1 MMRAR
6 FLVAMGVLVVVGC
19 SGNPP
24 RAGAD
29 TSPYRLHIQG
39 HLGCGLR
46 ALEIEVPW
54 DSDKSGSPFNFTADA
69 SDDIDLDRLRW
80 AWAALQKLP
89 EGRTVTFHTG
99 SETIRASSWAGF
111 LVLEPRHLD
120 RDDHHSRIKIPD
132 YIVNAILD
140 HDGRLTD
147 RDLERLVRERGRV
160 TLVKI
165 NSDQGGASVWME
177 RAGEPGD

>member
-1 MMRAR
+1 MGGAPEAARRADGD
-6 FLVAMGVLVVVGC
+6 L
-19 SGNPP
+19 
-24 RAGAD
+24 
-29 TSPYRLHIQG
+29 PYRL
-39 HLGCGLR
+39 R
-46 ALEIEVPW
+46 
-54 DSDKSGSPFNFTADA
+54 
-69 SDDIDLDRLRW
+69 DD
-80 AWAALQKLP
+80 P
-89 EGRTVTFHTG
+89 G
-99 SETIRASSWAGF
+99 
-111 LVLEPRHLD
+111 VLEPRHPD

-177 RAGEPGD
+177 RAGERGD